1 MKLLLILALLSQN
14 TPAAGQE
21 AEWGVV
27 RTARSDVLGGYQ
39 DVGASRR
46 DDAWV
51 VRTGRPLLRWDG
63 RAWHNAGGTAVPYLV
78 RAHGP
83 DEIWRFNESV
93 EQVEVWRW
101 NGRTWTALPIRE
113 SGAHATAALVPRKG
127 ECWAAGLRFGDHGM
141 EDMLWHWTGKS
152 WTSRRAPMPI
162 TDFAAA
168 STTGLW
174 ALSSYEGGPSAS
186 ILRWTGRE
194 WRRVALPRLPY
205 AELNDIV
212 ALAPD
217 DVWAVGSLVSSKEG
231 LVLHW
236 DGVSWKHSAHRPA
249 GTDFR
254 RAAPDGAGGLWLAA
268 RKRQGPDSMTHYVAS
283 STWQEV
289 PLDLP
294 EAEITGL
301 ANVPG
306 TTMMWATVDARGEQV
321 ILSYK

>member
-1 MKLLLILALLSQN
+1 VKLFLIMALLAPN
-14 TPAAGQE
+14 APAAGQE

-27 RTARSDVLGGYQ
+27 RTARADVLGGYQ
-39 DVGASRR
+39 DIGASRT

-51 VRTGRPLLRWDG
+51 VRTGKPLLRWNG

-93 EQVEVWRW
+93 KQVEVWRW
-101 NGRTWTALPIRE
+101 NGRMWTALPIRE
-113 SGAHATAALVPRKG
+113 PGAHATAAVVPRKG
-127 ECWAAGLRFGDHGM
+127 ECWAAGLRFGAHGM
-141 EDMLWHWTGKS
+141 EDVVWHWTGKA
-152 WTSRRAPMPI
+152 WTTRKPPLPI

-168 STTGLW
+168 KSALW

-194 WRRVALPRLPY
+194 WRREVLPRLPY
-205 AELNDIV
+205 SELNDIV
-212 ALAPD
+212 ALKPD
-217 DVWAVGSLVSSKEG
+217 DVWAVGRLVSSQEG

-236 DGVSWKHSAHRPA
+236 DGVSWKRAAHRPA
-249 GTDFR
+249 RTGFR
-254 RAAPDGAGGLWLAA
+254 RAAPDGRGGLWLAT
-268 RKRQGPDSMTHYVAS
+268 RKQQGPDFMTHYAPS
-283 STWQEV
+283 SRWQEV

-301 ANVPG
+301 TNVPG
-306 TTMMWATVDARGEQV
+306 TTMMWATVDARGEQA